1 MTSTCTGVRGEA
13 MEVVGKTKEL
23 EGKGRVLLKTAHM
36 TGEAGKTTFLGLGRD
51 RVARA
56 ATVKVK
62 RKTMLVGMDRLSL
75 KSKERSLSPSGG
87 V

>member
-1 MTSTCTGVRGEA
+1 MWMTSTCTGVRGEA
-13 MEVVGKTKEL
+13 MEVVGETKEL
-23 EGKGRVLLKTAHM
+23 GGKGRVLLKIAHM

-75 KSKERSLSPSGG
+75 IARREA
-87 V
+87 